1 MTVEDEGNDATP
13 AMAWIDATTRQF
25 LLEAGQTAR
34 LRYPGAVGELLSQ
47 ELFSWMVF
55 GHRLGS
61 DLIMR
66 VATEVL
72 AEGNRHPLVDA
83 FD

>member
-1 MTVEDEGNDATP
+1 MTVEDKGSDLSLQVLRMDSPTK
-13 AMAWIDATTRQF
+13 QF
-25 LLEAGQTAR
+25 LLKAGQTAR

-55 GHRLGS
+55 GHQLGS

-66 VATEVL
+66 VANEVL
-72 AEGNRHPLVDA
+72 DEDTDHL
-83 FD
+83 